1 MLGPPS
7 KPRRVANS
15 SHDAMLLSCASQ
27 SRALPDAAAARTV
40 LMYSSTLTLNAEYTG
55 FSSAGVDAGMN
66 WLSLVAFARPAHG
79 TGMRTPPRRRGGVLL
94 ASAARAASTFAMVGP
109 PAPALP
115 PLRVVR
121 ALPATIARNSTFRRF
136 MRAA

>member
-27 SRALPDAAAARTV
+27 SRASPLGASARTV
-40 LMYSSTLTLNAEYTG
+40 LRYSSTLTLNAEYTG

-66 WLSLVAFARPAHG
+66 WLSLVAFARPSHG
-79 TGMRTPPRRRGGVLL
+79 TGMLTPPRRRGGVLRSEERRVGKGGRSR
-94 ASAARAASTFAMVGP
+94 SAVG
-109 PAPALP
+109 
-115 PLRVVR
+115 
-121 ALPATIARNSTFRRF
+121 
-136 MRAA
+136 